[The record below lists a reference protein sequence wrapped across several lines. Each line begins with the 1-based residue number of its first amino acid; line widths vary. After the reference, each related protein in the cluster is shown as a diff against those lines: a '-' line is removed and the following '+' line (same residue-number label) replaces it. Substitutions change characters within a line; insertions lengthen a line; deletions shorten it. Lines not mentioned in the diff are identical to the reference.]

1 MNVITGPRPAE
12 PALELL
18 RFRAVPAGT
27 DAAVLEL
34 EGRFAAPAQ
43 RRLGRPRLLVEDED
57 GRVEAVAIG
66 GQEAFAGPDAAV
78 WRATYALPL
87 AAVDGTFTIAVGRR
101 LTLTLPAPYVET
113 AEGAPA
119 AHHVRLAR
127 EVNGLRRR
135 ADEAEAAAGAARA
148 RGDELAE
155 QLKKV
160 GEQAEA
166 LRGELG
172 TAREAARAA
181 DLRTEGEREQA
192 AAAAAEAEQELEAQR
207 ARSAEAAESGRRELE
222 AERER
227 ARQAAG
233 EAARELEAE
242 QERGRASAA
251 KAAEELQA
259 KRLEANHAI
268 DRVRR
273 EAEMR
278 GQQTQQEHTR
288 RLEAARRE
296 HEEAMARA
304 SGESLHRL
312 EEAVAAQRAQTL
324 AARHDLKAARAEL
337 EAISREHPEIRAARP
352 QRPDTARDEVT
363 TREEPSGSDA
373 AREAPTAPTA
383 PTTSREQSV
392 ARDPTT
398 TTAEHALG
406 LDSEDLEPSTDEVAQ
421 AAIEEERRRARET
434 EVDDETDAPRSDP
447 PTRPITLELADN
459 ATAAT
464 TQTVRVLNPR
474 ARRPRRDLA
483 AEAKDANESRTLLPG
498 AAEIGAQHIAPATD
512 RRDLTAR
519 VAADPGRA
527 LAIAALAIF
536 VLALFVIV
544 LGVGPF

>member
-1 MNVITGPRPAE
+1 MSVATGPRSTE

-18 RFRAVPAGT
+18 RFRAVPAGS

-34 EGRFAAPAQ
+34 EGRFATPAP
-43 RRLGRPRLLVEDED
+43 RRLGRPRLLVESED
-57 GRVEAVAIG
+57 GQVEAVAIS

-135 ADEAEAAAGAARA
+135 ADEAEVAADAAST
-148 RGDELAE
+148 RGDELDE
-155 QLKKV
+155 QLKKAR
-160 GEQAEA
+160 EQAEA
-166 LRGELG
+166 LRGELS

-181 DLRTEGEREQA
+181 DQSTEGAAREMEAERERERASA
-192 AAAAAEAEQELEAQR
+192 ASAAQ
-207 ARSAEAAESGRRELE
+207 ELE
-222 AERER
+222 AER
-227 ARQAAG
+227 
-233 EAARELEAE
+233 LV
-242 QERGRASAA
+242 
-251 KAAEELQA
+251 
-259 KRLEANHAI
+259 ANRTI

-288 RLEAARRE
+288 RLEATRRE

-304 SGESLHRL
+304 SEESLHRL

-324 AARHDLKAARAEL
+324 RARHDLKAARAEL
-337 EAISREHPEIRAARP
+337 EAISQEQPAAR
-352 QRPDTARDEVT
+352 
-363 TREEPSGSDA
+363 DA
-373 AREAPTAPTA
+373 
-383 PTTSREQSV
+383 
-392 ARDPTT
+392 TT
-398 TTAEHALG
+398 TTGEHALG
-406 LDSEDLEPSTDEVAQ
+406 LDSDDLEPSTDEVAQ
-421 AAIEEERRRARET
+421 AAIEEERRRARTT
-434 EVDDETDAPRSDP
+434 EVSDDTGGQRPDLA
-447 PTRPITLELADN
+447 TRPITLELADD

-483 AEAKDANESRTLLPG
+483 AEAKEANESRTLPG

-519 VAADPGRA
+519 AAGDPART
-527 LAIAALAIF
+527 LAVAALAIF
-536 VLALFVIV
+536 VLAVFVIV

>member
-1 MNVITGPRPAE
+1 MSVIASPGSTE

-34 EGRFAAPAQ
+34 EGRFAASGQ
-43 RRLGRPRLLVEDED
+43 RRLGRPRLLVENED
-57 GRVEAVAIG
+57 ARVEAVAIS

-113 AEGAPA
+113 AQGAPA

-135 ADEAEAAAGAARA
+135 TDEAEAAAGAARA
-148 RGDELAE
+148 RGDELDE
-155 QLKKV
+155 RLKNAH
-160 GEQAEA
+160 EQAEA
-166 LRGELG
+166 LREELA
-172 TAREAARAA
+172 TAQEAARAA
-181 DLRTEGEREQA
+181 DRSTEGEREQA
-192 AAAAAEAEQELEAQR
+192 ASATAEAGRELEAHSER
-207 ARSAEAAESGRRELE
+207 TREAAEQGRLELE

-227 ARQAAG
+227 ARRAAG

-242 QERGRASAA
+242 RERGRAYAA
-251 KAAEELQA
+251 KAAE
-259 KRLEANHAI
+259 
-268 DRVRR
+268 D
-273 EAEMR
+273 
-278 GQQTQQEHTR
+278 
-288 RLEAARRE
+288 LEAARRE

-304 SGESLHRL
+304 SEESLHRL

-324 AARHDLKAARAEL
+324 AARHELKAVRADL
-337 EAISREHPEIRAARP
+337 EAVSREHPEVRAARP
-352 QRPDTARDEVT
+352 RRPDTARDET
-363 TREEPSGSDA
+363 TRQEPSASDA
-373 AREAPTAPTA
+373 APQAPTA
-383 PTTSREQSV
+383 SREQPA
-392 ARDPTT
+392 ARDATT

-406 LDSEDLEPSTDEVAQ
+406 LDSDDLEPSTDEVAR
-421 AAIEEERRRARET
+421 AAIDEERRRAGAT
-434 EVDDETDAPRSDP
+434 EVDEDTGAQRPDP
-447 PTRPITLELADN
+447 ATRPITLELADD
-459 ATAAT
+459 ARAAT

-483 AEAKDANESRTLLPG
+483 TEAKEANESRTLPG
-498 AAEIGAQHIAPATD
+498 AAEIGAQHIAPAID

-519 VAADPGRA
+519 AAGDPART